1 MPELPEVETV
11 RRDLARTVVG
21 KRVVAIRG
29 SAANP
34 LRRIRGLRFDG
45 LRRRGKYL
53 LAGLGELELIIHL
66 GMSGRLLAAPEVPI
80 TPHVRLVIELDD
92 GVLLIFADRRRFG
105 RVSVVRRGDYRSSPT
120 LMKMGPEPLSIHFDR
135 KGFERHLAGA
145 KAPIKAVL
153 LSQRAVAG
161 LGNIYADEVLHRAG
175 IHPARTQINP
185 DNTSRLYKAIR
196 TVLAAAVR
204 HRGTSF
210 SLHRD
215 GLLPPG
221 SFGRYLRVFQRAGH
235 PCRSCETP
243 VAKIR
248 LVGRTT
254 YFCPACQA
262 PPNGT
267 M

>member
-11 RRDLARTVVG
+11 RRDLAEAVVG

-29 SAANP
+29 SAAKP
-34 LRRIRGLRFDG
+34 LRRIRGLRFDD

-53 LAGLGELELIIHL
+53 LGVLGELELIIHL

-92 GVLLIFADRRRFG
+92 GVLLIFVDRRRFG
-105 RVSVVRRGDYRSSPT
+105 RASVVRRGDYRSSPT
-120 LMKMGPEPLSIHFDR
+120 LMKMGPEPLSSRFNR
-135 KGFERHLAGA
+135 RAFERYLAGA

-175 IHPARTQINP
+175 IHPARRRLNSAETG
-185 DNTSRLYKAIR
+185 RLYKAIR
-196 TVLAAAVR
+196 AVLAAAVR
-204 HRGTSF
+204 YRGTSF

-221 SFGRYLRVFQRAGH
+221 AFGRYLRVFQRAGV

-243 VAKIR
+243 IAKVR
-248 LVGRTT
+248 LAGRST

-262 PPNGT
+262 PSGG
-267 M
+267 